1 MINTDNQWFSHALTT
16 NISTFSYIT
25 SMISMNVP
33 HFIPRCMQYTY
44 VTREVTVVLQTD
56 INVIHIEP
64 QLVGQLESCPF
75 TFCVT
80 AVMIGGVN
88 RLVDYICISQ
98 SDTST
103 ISISSLVQNPSTLS
117 RQQWPNTVVH
127 KFYNCGTCCHE
138 TTMAPHTTL
147 HSWPSQDDFHSY
159 FCYCA
164 AHGAVLPR

>member
-1 MINTDNQWFSHALTT
+1 MLVLHSGYKL
-16 NISTFSYIT
+16 
-25 SMISMNVP
+25 
-33 HFIPRCMQYTY
+33 FIWYT
-44 VTREVTVVLQTD
+44 EVTVVLQTD

-138 TTMAPHTTL
+138 TTMAPCCRPTVHAYCQHLGFKSQSCSGEGNSLTNL
-147 HSWPSQDDFHSY
+147 HQTFSDLHACILQM
-159 FCYCA
+159 
-164 AHGAVLPR
+164 